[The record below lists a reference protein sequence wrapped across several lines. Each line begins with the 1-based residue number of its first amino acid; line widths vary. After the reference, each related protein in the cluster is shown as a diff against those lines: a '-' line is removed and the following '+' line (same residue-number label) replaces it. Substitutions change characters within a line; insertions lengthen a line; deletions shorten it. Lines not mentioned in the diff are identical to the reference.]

1 MPDTNE
7 DQPPPTSKLLEGLR
21 DAGDGEEVTL
31 GEILDASQ
39 GRAHG
44 VLLLALAL
52 PETIPMIG
60 VSALLATPVFIVGIA
75 MLIRGTDPPVPG
87 WIHRRTLKRKYL
99 ATAVRKTRRIA
110 RWLDRISRPRLPRL
124 AAAGRL
130 QGGICV
136 LMAVVLAVPVP
147 GINIVAAFSVAA
159 VGIGI
164 LQRDGLLIGAAAAL
178 AVVAAAAMVA
188 VFTGAWSLVT

>member
-1 MPDTNE
+1 MSDTNN
-7 DQPPPTSKLLEGLR
+7 DQPPPTSKLLERLR
-21 DAGDGEEVTL
+21 NAGDGEKITL
-31 GEILDASQ
+31 GEVLDASQ

-60 VSALLATPVFIVGIA
+60 VSAVLATPIFIVGAA
-75 MLIRGTDPPVPG
+75 MLIRGTDPSVPG
-87 WIHRRTLKRKYL
+87 WVQRRTIKRKYVD
-99 ATAVRKTRRIA
+99 TAVRKTRRIA
-110 RWLDRISRPRLPRL
+110 RWLDRVSRPRSPRL
-124 AAAGRL
+124 AAAGRV

-136 LMAVVLAVPVP
+136 LMAVVLAIPVP

-159 VGIGI
+159 VGVGI
-164 LQRDGLLIGAAAAL
+164 LQRDGLLIGAAAVL
-178 AVVAAAAMVA
+178 AVVAAAGVIA